1 MEENQIKL
9 GVFLIV
15 LIGTMLSIYIN
26 PNNWL
31 PPILFFVLSIGG
43 LIESINKRNFK
54 ILMVIIILIL
64 IVVFNKLDLF
74 TALLLFI

>member
-1 MEENQIKL
+1 MEENKIKL

-31 PPILFFVLSIGG
+31 PPLLFFILSIGG

-64 IVVFNKLDLF
+64 IVIFNKLDLY

>member
-1 MEENQIKL
+1 MKENQIKL

-15 LIGTMLSIYIN
+15 FIGTMLTIYIN
-26 PNNWL
+26 PSNWL

-64 IVVFNKLDLF
+64 VVIFNKLDLY

>member
-1 MEENQIKL
+1 MEENKIKL

-31 PPILFFVLSIGG
+31 PPLLFFILSIGG

-64 IVVFNKLDLF
+64 IVVFNKLDLY

>member
-64 IVVFNKLDLF
+64 IVVFNKLDLY

>member
-1 MEENQIKL
+1 MEENKIKL

-15 LIGTMLSIYIN
+15 LIGTMLSVYIN

-43 LIESINKRNFK
+43 LIDSINKRNLK

-64 IVVFNKLDLF
+64 IVVFKKLDWY
-74 TALLLFI
+74 TGLLFFI

>member
-54 ILMVIIILIL
+54 ILMVIIILI
-64 IVVFNKLDLF
+64 IVVFFNHLDIVD
-74 TALLLFI
+74 AILLFF

>member
-1 MEENQIKL
+1 MKESKIKL

-31 PPILFFVLSIGG
+31 SPALFFILSIGG
-43 LIESINKRNFK
+43 LIDSLNKRNFK
-54 ILMVIIILIL
+54 VLMAIIILVL
-64 IVVFNKLDLF
+64 IVVFNKLDF
-74 TALLLFI
+74 FDALLIFI

>member
-1 MEENQIKL
+1 MEENKIKS

-31 PPILFFVLSIGG
+31 PPLLFFILSIGG
-43 LIESINKRNFK
+43 LIESVNKRNFK

-64 IVVFNKLDLF
+64 IVIFNKLDLY

>member
-1 MEENQIKL
+1 MEENKIKL

-15 LIGTMLSIYIN
+15 LMGTMLSIYIN

-31 PPILFFVLSIGG
+31 PPLLFFILSIGG

-64 IVVFNKLDLF
+64 IVIFNKLDLY

>member
-1 MEENQIKL
+1 MEENKIKL

-15 LIGTMLSIYIN
+15 LMGTMLSIYIN

-31 PPILFFVLSIGG
+31 PPLLFFILSIGG
-43 LIESINKRNFK
+43 LIESVNKRNFK

-64 IVVFNKLDLF
+64 IVIFNKLDLY